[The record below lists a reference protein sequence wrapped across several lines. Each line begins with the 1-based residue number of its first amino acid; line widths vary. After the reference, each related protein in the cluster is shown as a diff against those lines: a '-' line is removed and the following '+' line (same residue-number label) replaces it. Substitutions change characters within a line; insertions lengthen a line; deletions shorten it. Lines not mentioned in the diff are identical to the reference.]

1 MEKLSYNTKSMDTVK
16 QTTDFLLI
24 TGPIRSLIYP
34 PMALA
39 LLKGIVENKGFNCKT
54 VDLNQMYFT
63 QCESEDQF
71 ETDTKMFDN
80 KVPVDFETLYISAC
94 GKWITNKVVDLVET
108 HRPKSIGVSCF
119 SHYNITAALL
129 ILKVLKEHYADIPV
143 MIGGY
148 GINSPLSFCE
158 EFGLGLTRKESFAE
172 TMKSNGLVDTYVV
185 GDAERV
191 MVNWIKNK
199 TDISDKQHKLEK
211 LEGLP
216 YADYTDLDY
225 KNYEYTNGITLPVT
239 GSKGCVRK
247 CSFCDIPGKF
257 GKFVQR
263 DGKEIADEVIYLY
276 ETYGAKTIFL
286 TDSLTNGSMKAFLVY
301 IETLSNLKHKRG
313 YKDLQWTGQYI
324 MRPKHQIPH
333 AKNYYPMLAESGAVG
348 LSAGVESGSDRVLE
362 HMNKKC
368 TIDDV
373 YTELEYFN
381 QHKISSLL
389 LLMCGYPTETR
400 SDFEKTLNFLRD
412 IQPYFSNGT
421 VIKAEVSALWFAR
434 DPQSQWGRMG
444 PEQGMHFDPNDPKL
458 WFYEPNP
465 ELDIKELVF
474 RRLTLHKTINELHIP
489 NGIEKPEMQRLF
501 DYLKHNKENIKKFYH
516 NIKRPQHEQQ

>member
-1 MEKLSYNTKSMDTVK
+1 MNNTNYNKTMTDKT
-16 QTTDFLLI
+16 QTDFLLV

-39 LLKGIVENKGFNCKT
+39 LLKGIIESNGLSCKT
-54 VDLNQMYFT
+54 VDLNQKYFKE
-63 QCESEDQF
+63 CETEDVF
-71 ETDTKMFDN
+71 EEETKIFDN
-80 KVPVDFETLYISAC
+80 KVPVKFNVVKDSPC
-94 GKWITNKVVDLVET
+94 GKWIEKKIIELVET
-108 HRPKSIGVSCF
+108 YQPKSIGVSCF
-119 SHYNITAALL
+119 SHYNITASLL
-129 ILKVLKEHYADIPV
+129 ILKVLKEHYPDMPTMV
-143 MIGGY
+143 GGY

-158 EFGLGLTRKESFAE
+158 DFGLGLVNRPTFAE
-172 TMKSNGLVDTYVV
+172 ILKENGLVDTYVI
-185 GDAERV
+185 GDAENV
-191 MVNWIKNK
+191 MVDWIRTR
-199 TDISDKQHKLEK
+199 TDVSDKVFKLDK

-225 KNYEYTNGITLPVT
+225 ENYEYTNGLTLPVT

-247 CSFCDIPGKF
+247 CAFCDIPGKF

-286 TDSLTNGSMKAFLVY
+286 TDSLTNGSMKAFLQF

-362 HMNKKC
+362 HMHKKC

-400 SDFEKTLNFLRD
+400 SDFEKTLKFLRD

-434 DPQSQWGRMG
+434 DPQSQWGRIG

-458 WFYEPNP
+458 WWYNKNP
-465 ELDIKELVF
+465 ELDIKELIF
-474 RRLTLHKTINELHIP
+474 RRLTLHKTINELQIP

-501 DYLKHNKENIKKFYH
+501 DYLKHNKENIKKFYN
-516 NIKRPQHEQQ
+516 NIQRLQHGQ